1 MHEMVRSKMTMH
13 FLSRGTSFLRRA
25 YQAENPF
32 SNRTYTS
39 NSIQL
44 SSDGFCCGE
53 DIYFCCPVFCT
64 TSIYWAIKQLEAIYL
79 DVMRLGGGY
88 IKYSS

>member
-1 MHEMVRSKMTMH
+1 MH

-32 SNRTYTS
+32 CNREAHL
-39 NSIQL
+39 IQY
-44 SSDGFCCGE
+44 SSPLMAFVVVRTF
-53 DIYFCCPVFCT
+53 IFVVPFFAPHY
-64 TSIYWAIKQLEAIYL
+64 IYWAIKQLEAIYL